1 MTCPSC
7 GAVAK
12 PAAAWCGQC
21 HASFVA
27 ASPVPA
33 GRWAPAATSP
43 VVVPVHSRWRGGPT
57 SFGPV
62 GRVSWT
68 VAVLLV
74 AAFAL
79 FSMDPF
85 FIVIWIGVVGPVL
98 LRSVW
103 KRARIS

>member
-1 MTCPSC
+1 
-7 GAVAK
+7 
-12 PAAAWCGQC
+12 
-21 HASFVA
+21 
-27 ASPVPA
+27 
-33 GRWAPAATSP
+33 
-43 VVVPVHSRWRGGPT
+43 
-57 SFGPV
+57 
-62 GRVSWT
+62 
-68 VAVLLV
+68 VLLV